1 MSAATI
7 SAGYHVVMSKLL
19 LNLRNVPDDE
29 AAEVRALLDEHGIAY
44 YETTASPW
52 GISSGGI
59 WLSQPEQWDRAK
71 ALMREYQAQRGMRMR
86 AEREAALREGRG
98 ETFGSLLRAR
108 PGYVIG
114 MLLAMLLVLGLT
126 LALPYM
132 LL

>member
-1 MSAATI
+1 
-7 SAGYHVVMSKLL
+7 MSKLL

-29 AAEVRALLDEHGIAY
+29 AAEVRALLDQHRIAY
-44 YETTASPW
+44 YETAPSPW

-59 WLSQPEQWDRAK
+59 WISQPEQLQQAK
-71 ALMREYQAQRGMRMR
+71 ALMSEYQAQRGSRMR

-114 MLLAMLLVLGLT
+114 MLLAMLLVLGVT

>member
-1 MSAATI
+1 MAAG
-7 SAGYHVVMSKLL
+7 GYHAPMSKLL

-29 AAEVRALLDEHGIAY
+29 TAEVRALLDRNRIAY
-44 YETTASPW
+44 YETAASPW
-52 GISSGGI
+52 GISAGGI
-59 WLSQPEQWDRAK
+59 WISQPEQLDQAK
-71 ALMREYQAQRGMRMR
+71 ALMGEYQSQRGSRMR

-114 MLLAMLLVLGLT
+114 MLLAILMVLGLT

>member
-1 MSAATI
+1 
-7 SAGYHVVMSKLL
+7 MSKLL

-29 AAEVRALLDEHGIAY
+29 AAEVRALLDQHHIAY
-44 YETTASPW
+44 YETAASPW
-52 GISSGGI
+52 GISAGGI
-59 WLSQPEQWDRAK
+59 WISQPDQVERAK
-71 ALMREYQAQRGMRMR
+71 ALMSEYQAQRGTRMR

-98 ETFGSLLRAR
+98 ETFGSLLRTR

-114 MLLAMLLVLGLT
+114 MLLAILLVLGLT